1 MTQTER
7 KTYAAAAIH
16 ALAPTATRSPYYV
29 AFWRWDG
36 HKLGGLHFR
45 GGPIDK
51 ALEWAHNE
59 MAQEIS
65 MGRAMFTHA
74 ADELYI
80 PQWKGRSELYHGDPD
95 KIERDILRLK
105 EAELISPKWLSMP
118 GDTRTQLRLREGDR
132 DTEARVTAWAMAFVA
147 LRSIVA
153 ESREW
158 VVNEHTL
165 LMPTST
171 DHKVKNDAPIPD
183 PYEALTGGASSSS
196 SSSPSSSIPV
206 PVPVID
212 ELSSDGILVF

>member
-1 MTQTER
+1 MTTTNQPKT
-7 KTYAAAAIH
+7 TYAAAALH

-36 HKLGGLHFR
+36 RRLGGLHFR

-95 KIERDILRLK
+95 KIERDIRRLK

-147 LRSIVA
+147 LRSVVA

-158 VVNEHTL
+158 IVNEHAFL
-165 LMPTST
+165 SVSVPTPN
-171 DHKVKNDAPIPD
+171 KVKDEPPIPD

-196 SSSPSSSIPV
+196 PSSPSSSI
-206 PVPVID
+206 PVID